1 MYFSTT
7 DESLEI
13 DKVQRDL
20 GFLHRCFVSVLRE
33 AGEEAVA
40 RVLDGASGAH
50 AGDGGGPAGG
60 LPREVDPA
68 TLSKAASIYFQLIT
82 IVEENAAVQLRRR
95 LEDEHGLAR
104 ISGLWGK
111 TLLGLKTAGLTAEEM
126 GDRLRQIQIE
136 PVLTAHPTESKRST
150 VIDQLRTI
158 YLLMVRRENQ
168 VWTRHESGRIE
179 AEIQAALH
187 RLWLT
192 GQVFLDKPTIQDELR
207 NVVHYLTRVFP
218 TVIPMLDQRLR
229 AAWEETG
236 LDLEILDDPARLPR
250 VSFGNWVGGDRDG
263 HPLVTA
269 DVTRETLQELRRR
282 ALARVD
288 ADLGELARRLSLS
301 DREVAVPEAVHRRIG
316 ELSNSLGER
325 AVPALARNPQEPWR
339 QLLNLIR
346 LMLPREE
353 GGAAYRS
360 HHQLVQDLTLLH
372 RSLREMGAPRLAR
385 IDVEPVL
392 RRVEAFGFHLAALDV
407 RQNSAFHDAALAQ
420 LLSAAGVEGGV
431 DFADWPEERRVAF
444 LTAELQTPRPFV
456 RDPRGLEGEAGAV
469 LGSYRAIRR
478 HMEEYGAAG
487 IGSLIVSM
495 TRSLSDLLVVYALC
509 REAGLTRSTAEG
521 EACVL
526 PVVPLLETIDD
537 LEQGPE
543 ILDAFLVHPVTE
555 RSLRWRQEHLDA
567 DRSQQVMVGYSDS
580 NKDGGILASLW
591 SLNRAQRA
599 LTDVGRRHGVRIRF
613 FHGRGGT
620 MSRGA
625 GPTHRFLAGLPP
637 ATIQGDIRLTEQ
649 GEVIA
654 QKYAN
659 LQTAL
664 YNLELLQAGTAGL
677 TLGAGRTEVAS
688 VEDGEESITA
698 SLASSLEAVVDRL
711 YDYSLEA
718 YRELIRHDGFVSFF
732 SQATPID
739 LLEASRI
746 GSRPARRTGAR
757 SFADLRAI
765 PWVFSWSQARF
776 VLTGWYGV
784 GSALER
790 LRQEDGAAF
799 QLLSRHAV
807 AFMPFRYVL
816 TTASSAIAV
825 ADPEIMEA
833 YAGLVEDQE
842 AAGFHL
848 DRILTEYRRTRE
860 MLELL
865 YGHPLQERRPRMYT
879 MMGFRSERLGPL
891 HHLQIQQLR
900 RWRGLHAQGDGEG
913 ADALLP
919 EMLLVVNAIAGG
931 LGTTG

>member
-13 DKVQRDL
+13 DKVREDL
-20 GFLHRCFVSVLRE
+20 AFLHRCFTDVLRE
-33 AGEEAVA
+33 AGESLVA
-40 RVLDGASGAH
+40 DVLDGDEGST
-50 AGDGGGPAGG
+50 P
-60 LPREVDPA
+60 DPA
-68 TLSKAASIYFQLIT
+68 ALSKAASIYFQLIT

-111 TLLGLKTAGLTAEEM
+111 TLQGLRAAGLAEGEIAA
-126 GDRLRQIQIE
+126 RLREIRIE

-150 VIDQLRTI
+150 MIDQLRTI
-158 YLLMVRRENQ
+158 YLLMVKRENRM
-168 VWTRHESGRIE
+168 WTRHEQAQIE
-179 AEIQAALH
+179 REIRAALE
-187 RLWLT
+187 RLWVT
-192 GQVFLDKPTIQDELR
+192 GQVFLEKPSIQDELR
-207 NVVHYLTRVFP
+207 NVLHYLTRVFP
-218 TVIPMLDQRLR
+218 GVLPILDRRLR
-229 AAWEETG
+229 NAWEEAG
-236 LDLEILDDPARLPR
+236 FAADSLSDPAALPR
-250 VSFGNWVGGDRDG
+250 VGFGNWVGGDRDG

-269 DVTRETLQELRRR
+269 EVTRDTLQTLRRH
-282 ALARVD
+282 ALERLD
-288 ADLGELARRLSLS
+288 IELGEVARRLSLS
-301 DREVAVPEAVHRRIG
+301 ELEVPAPRSVTDRIG
-316 ELSNSLGER
+316 ELSELLGDGATPSLK
-325 AVPALARNPQEPWR
+325 RNPQEPWR
-339 QLLNLIR
+339 QLLNLMR
-346 LMLPREE
+346 LMLPQ
-353 GGAAYRS
+353 GSGAPQGPAYRDPRELS
-360 HHQLVQDLTLLH
+360 RDLTLLSD
-372 RSLREMGAPRLAR
+372 SLHQVRAHHLAR

-392 RRVEAFGFHLAALDV
+392 RKVDVFGFHLAALDV
-407 RQNSAFHDAALAQ
+407 RQNSAFHDRAMAQ
-420 LLSAAGVEGGV
+420 LLEVAGIDGGE
-431 DFADWPEERRVAF
+431 DFADWPETRRVAF
-444 LTAELQTPRPFV
+444 LDEELRSSRPFV
-456 RDPRGLEGEAGAV
+456 RDPRGLGGEAGAV
-469 LGSYRAIRR
+469 LECYRALRR
-478 HMEEYGAAG
+478 HMEEFGPGG

-495 TRSLSDLLVVYALC
+495 TRSLSDLLVVYILC
-509 REAGLTRSTAEG
+509 REAGLTRTTPEG
-521 EACVL
+521 QACVL

-537 LEQGPE
+537 LERGPE
-543 ILDAFLVHPVTE
+543 ILDAFLAHPVTE
-555 RSLRWRQEHLDA
+555 RSFAWRQANLGT

-591 SLNRAQRA
+591 SLHRAQRA
-599 LTDVGRRHGVRIRF
+599 LAGTGGRRGVRIRF

-625 GPTHRFLAGLPP
+625 GPTHRFIAGLPP
-637 ATIQGDIRLTEQ
+637 ETIQGDLRLTEQ

-677 TLGAGRTEVAS
+677 TLMPARQESAGQL
-688 VEDGEESITA
+688 ESR
-698 SLASSLEAVVDRL
+698 LEGVVDRL

-784 GSALER
+784 GSALAR
-790 LRQEDGAAF
+790 LREEDDEAF
-799 QLLSRHAV
+799 ALLSRHAV
-807 AFMPFRYVL
+807 GFMPFRYVI

-825 ADPEIMEA
+825 ADPEIMAA
-833 YAGLVEDQE
+833 YAGLVEDQG
-842 AAGFHL
+842 AAAFHL
-848 DRILTEYRRTRE
+848 VRIRAEYLRTRE
-860 MLELL
+860 MLEGL
-865 YGHPLQERRPRMYT
+865 YGHPLRERRPRMYT
-879 MMGFRSERLGPL
+879 MMGFRSERLRPL
-891 HHLQIQQLR
+891 HHLQIGQLR
-900 RWRGLHAQGDGEG
+900 RWRRLHVQGDREE